1 MNSGKKDTFAYQ
13 AVYRYLIELI
23 EACPADGERK
33 LPSLRQLAL
42 RLGVSVST
50 TKYAYALLEE
60 QGRIQAR
67 PKLGFFIASNS
78 TPAINPSSSPL
89 LDQVFANAR
98 QPGMLALSSD
108 APAML
113 LSMEQP
119 LLMLERELAR
129 QYPRS
134 LTPLYLPFGEPELR
148 TALAE
153 RYSRS
158 TDHYWQAD
166 QVYIGSDL
174 HSVLEVSLN
183 ALDLAGTLA
192 LVESPCSWAILRQ
205 LQAAKIRVIEMPLGA
220 DGRFDLDALNTLLKR
235 EPIRLAVLSSTVNM
249 PQGSVMP
256 TQDKQQICQ
265 WLAERDIWLFE
276 NDTYG
281 ELYFGIQ
288 PTRYRDYADP
298 HRLLVF
304 STFDKIIGS
313 EAPYGYVLCRGHASA
328 LQRLFLERCFRL
340 SPIRQRAIARLFAS
354 KRIDTH
360 LKALRAR
367 LLERMTQL
375 KALLLT
381 HGNDQ
386 WQVVEPHGG
395 ASFWLRANRPV
406 DMRQVFADLLG
417 QRIVI
422 APGVLFSQQGAWP
435 HHLRLS
441 YTLDWSKDI
450 AGAVKQLAQALR
462 QSP

>member
-1 MNSGKKDTFAYQ
+1 MKRSKDTFAYQ

-33 LPSLRQLAL
+33 LPSL

-67 PKLGFFIASNS
+67 PKLGFFIAPGS
-78 TPAINPSSSPL
+78 AAVINPSSSPL

-113 LSMEQP
+113 LSLEQP
-119 LLMLERELAR
+119 LLMLERELTR
-129 QYPRS
+129 RYPRS
-134 LTPLYLPFGEPELR
+134 LAPLYLPMGEPELR
-148 TALAE
+148 AALAE

-158 TDHYWQAD
+158 TEHYWQAD

-183 ALDLAGTLA
+183 ALELAGTLA

-220 DGRFDLDALNTLLKR
+220 DGRFDLDALSALFKR

-249 PQGSVMP
+249 PQGGVVPSR
-256 TQDKQQICQ
+256 DKQQICQ

-281 ELYFGIQ
+281 ELYFGPQ
-288 PTRYRDYADP
+288 PARYRDYADP
-298 HRLLVF
+298 QKLLVF
-304 STFDKIIGS
+304 STFDKVIGS
-313 EAPYGYVLCRGHASA
+313 EAPYGYVLCRSA
-328 LQRLFLERCFRL
+328 GAPLQRLFLERGFRL
-340 SPIRQRAIARLFAS
+340 SPIRQKAIARLFTTQRFDA
-354 KRIDTH
+354 H
-360 LKALRAR
+360 LKALRAL

-375 KALLLT
+375 KALLHA
-381 HGNDQ
+381 HGDDL
-386 WQVVEPHGG
+386 WRVAAPHGG
-395 ASFWLRANRPV
+395 ASFWLEATRPV
-406 DMRQVFADLLG
+406 QMRQVFAHLLS

-422 APGVLFSQQGAWP
+422 APGELFSQQGAWS

-450 AGAVKQLAQALR
+450 TQAVQLLAQALR